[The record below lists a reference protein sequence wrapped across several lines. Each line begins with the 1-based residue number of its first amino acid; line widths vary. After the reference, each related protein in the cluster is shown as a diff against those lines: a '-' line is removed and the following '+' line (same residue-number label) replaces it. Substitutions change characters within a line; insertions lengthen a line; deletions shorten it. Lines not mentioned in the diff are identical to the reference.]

1 MKFLFVYTLKDH
13 RFDLRAELIKLGN
26 KFEQDSIAWCPKITE
41 ESGKVYARFSLICT
55 TPNLDGVEAY
65 DFSGKKHNRCKFGQ
79 LIGKSELFSLGSGIN
94 PSTKSFQS
102 AYSKIHGKKF
112 FFYKPTQI
120 AENTLQSLKAKLDAN
135 RMKTSATGGVIGT
148 FSYVDMKKA
157 FRLDSVLGTNP

>member
-1 MKFLFVYTLKDH
+1 MVEK
-13 RFDLRAELIKLGN
+13 G
-26 KFEQDSIAWCPKITE
+26 
-41 ESGKVYARFSLICT
+41 GKVYARFSLICA
-55 TPNLDGVEAY
+55 TPSPNGVEAY
-65 DFSGKKHNRCKFGQ
+65 DFSGKIHRKCKFGQ

-102 AYSKIHGKKF
+102 AYSKIHGRKF

-148 FSYVDMKKA
+148 F
-157 FRLDSVLGTNP
+157 RLCGYEKGVQVE

>member
-1 MKFLFVYTLKDH
+1 MVEK
-13 RFDLRAELIKLGN
+13 G
-26 KFEQDSIAWCPKITE
+26 
-41 ESGKVYARFSLICT
+41 GKVYARFSLICT
-55 TPNLDGVEAY
+55 TPSPNGVEAY
-65 DFSGKKHNRCKFGQ
+65 DFSGKIHRKCKFGQ
-79 LIGKSELFSLGSGIN
+79 LIGKSELVSFGKDMN

-135 RMKTSATGGVIGT
+135 KMKTSTTGGVIGA
-148 FSYVDMKKA
+148 FGYVDMKKA

>member
-1 MKFLFVYTLKDH
+1 M
-13 RFDLRAELIKLGN
+13 
-26 KFEQDSIAWCPKITE
+26 
-41 ESGKVYARFSLICT
+41 
-55 TPNLDGVEAY
+55 
-65 DFSGKKHNRCKFGQ
+65 
-79 LIGKSELFSLGSGIN
+79 N

-148 FSYVDMKKA
+148 F
-157 FRLDSVLGTNP
+157 RLCGYEKVVQVG